1 MCRKQV
7 KLWWIWKEW
16 LLLEALA
23 TEDVVIINLDETAW
37 QHHYHGPRGNMIKC
51 IRRGN
56 AVIGARR
63 SFAEKVDTSKTRAHT
78 TLVAMICNDNALQK
92 YLPQILLPGSTTRP
106 CSRAQEALFAGI
118 GAPVETWKD
127 TTGWVNG
134 EIVQRIL
141 TRIRAAV
148 RSRRPAA
155 KVLLVIDAAC
165 QHIGQDVLRHAARL
179 GLFLLLI
186 PGGLTWLQQ
195 PLDVFVFSRFKQQIR
210 DLQQEEMMKTTDGR
224 MPPDRWI
231 VIAGRCIHETIV
243 SKEHRDAFAKLG
255 LQPGRDGLN
264 ARLSKYVPPPEESVR
279 RELSNEEVAL
289 VMARK
294 RANAAP
300 LFFNGPR
307 RRLESR
313 GAAVAAAHPPAAL
326 ALPPHAR
333 LPPAP
338 KAGPWAGSSSDGRR
352 L

>member
-1 MCRKQV
+1 MVSRLETPLELAIQSDESRKRVGGQRHSRTGIGKTTPAQIPITTPQASKSKNKHGSEPQNGSQKRTQKYDIASNYSRAGPRNRVHFRDPLFTIFVFEKKVFRKQMCRKQV

-23 TEDVVIINLDETAW
+23 TEDVVIINLDETAL
-37 QHHYHGPRGNMIKC
+37 QHHYHGRRGNMIKC

-92 YLPQILLPGSTTRP
+92 YLPQILLPGSKTRP

-134 EIVQRIL
+134 EIFQRIL

-186 PGGLTWLQQ
+186 PLGVDMASTTTRCFCVL
-195 PLDVFVFSRFKQQIR
+195 PL
-210 DLQQEEMMKTTDGR
+210 
-224 MPPDRWI
+224 
-231 VIAGRCIHETIV
+231 
-243 SKEHRDAFAKLG
+243 
-255 LQPGRDGLN
+255 
-264 ARLSKYVPPPEESVR
+264 
-279 RELSNEEVAL
+279 
-289 VMARK
+289 
-294 RANAAP
+294 
-300 LFFNGPR
+300 
-307 RRLESR
+307 
-313 GAAVAAAHPPAAL
+313 
-326 ALPPHAR
+326 
-333 LPPAP
+333 
-338 KAGPWAGSSSDGRR
+338 
-352 L
+352 